1 MRILKNKI
9 FFDLYFMT
17 PYCHTL
23 MLGYMSGFS
32 AHRQGIRGEELVSL
46 LPDTFSMLTFGCRE
60 EIFLLYYLAALRN
73 VKS

>member
-1 MRILKNKI
+1 
-9 FFDLYFMT
+9 MT

-46 LPDTFSMLTFGCRE
+46 LPDTFSHLDVER
-60 EIFLLYYLAALRN
+60 
-73 VKS
+73 KSSFSTT